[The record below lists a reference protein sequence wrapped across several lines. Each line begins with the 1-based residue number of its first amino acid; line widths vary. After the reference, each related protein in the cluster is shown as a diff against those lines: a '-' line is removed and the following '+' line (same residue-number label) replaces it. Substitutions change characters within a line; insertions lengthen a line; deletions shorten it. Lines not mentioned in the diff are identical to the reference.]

1 MEKYIDKNINNN
13 EVIVVG
19 AGLAG
24 SEAAYQLAKR
34 GIKVKLYEMKK
45 IRKTEAHS
53 KEYFAELV
61 CSNSLG
67 SNALENASGLMKE
80 ELRMLDSLLIKL
92 ADKHKVPA
100 GQALAVDRDL
110 FSEEITQ
117 ILRNMEN
124 IEIIDEELTEIPSDK
139 IVLIA
144 SGPLTSDKL
153 FEKISEL
160 TGEESLYFY
169 DAAAP
174 IITFESINMDIAY
187 FQSRYD
193 KGEGEYIN
201 CPMNKEEYYRFYN
214 ELINAERAELKKFE
228 KEKLFDACMPIEKIA
243 MSGEKTMTFG
253 PLKPK
258 GLINPRTEKMDY
270 AVVQLR
276 QDDKEGKLYNIVGF
290 QTNLKFGEQKR
301 VFSMIPGLENADFMR
316 YGVMHRNTFINS
328 TKLLDRTLK
337 LKSDDNI
344 YFAGQITGGEGYVC
358 AIATGLYSAI
368 NIANRLNNKEPFI
381 LDDICAIGS
390 IVNYITEEKKKF
402 QPMGANFGII
412 RSLEDIKIKDKK
424 EKYRRISNQALEYLK
439 NYLSEQN
446 FIPNRGTL

>member
-1 MEKYIDKNINNN
+1 MTYPK

-24 SEAAYQLAKR
+24 CEAAYQLAEK
-34 GIKVKLYEMKK
+34 GIKVKLYEMKPK
-45 IRKTEAHS
+45 IKTEAHS
-53 KEYFAELV
+53 KDYFSELV

-67 SNALENASGLMKE
+67 SDSLENAAGLMKE
-80 ELRMLDSLLIKL
+80 ELRLLGSLLVKI
-92 ADKHKVPA
+92 ADKNRVPA
-100 GQALAVDRDL
+100 GQALAVDRDT
-110 FSEEITQ
+110 FSEEITS
-117 ILRNMEN
+117 IITNHEN
-124 IEIIDEELTEIPSDK
+124 IEVIEEEFTDIPDDK

-144 SGPLTSDKL
+144 SGPLTSEKL
-153 FEKISEL
+153 FAKISEL

-174 IITFESINMDIAY
+174 IVTFDSIDMNKAY
-187 FQSRYD
+187 FQSRYG

-201 CPMNKEEYYRFYN
+201 CPMNKEEYYKFYN

-258 GLINPRTEKMDY
+258 GLINPKTEKMDY

-276 QDDKEGKLYNIVGF
+276 QDDKEGKLYNIVAF

-301 VFSMIPGLENADFMR
+301 VFSMIPGLENAEFIR

-328 TKLLDRTLK
+328 TKLLNKTLNLRNK
-337 LKSDDNI
+337 DNI

-358 AIATGLYSAI
+358 AMATGLYAAKNIINRLECKEEFYLEDVSAI
-368 NIANRLNNKEPFI
+368 G
-381 LDDICAIGS
+381 AI
-390 IVNYITEEKKKF
+390 IKYITEEKKKF
-402 QPMGANFGII
+402 QPMGPNFGII
-412 RSLEDIKIKDKK
+412 KSLNENIRDKK
-424 EKYRRISNQALEYLK
+424 EKYRKLSQVALEYLK
-439 NYLSEQN
+439 NKIVEDKN
-446 FIPNRGTL
+446 E